1 MIPYRY
7 MKIATLAIIIRD
19 NKVLLGLKQGN
30 PEIGEGLL
38 NGPGGKLEEGETIL
52 ECLAREVE
60 EEVGIKIDTTKAE
73 KVATITFYTGDM
85 PKFEVH
91 TYRADSF
98 SGEPQTTES
107 MIPGWYGINELPVHR
122 MHDSDHMWFPR
133 LIRGEK
139 FNANVYYGDI
149 AKDFIKIDFLPFTE

>member
-1 MIPYRY
+1 
-7 MKIATLAIIIRD
+7 MKVATLAVITRD
-19 NKVLLGLKQGN
+19 NKVLLGLKDMGS
-30 PEIGEGLL
+30 EIGGGKL
-38 NGPGGKLEEGETIL
+38 NGPGGKLEAGETLL

-73 KVATITFYTGDM
+73 KVAVITFHTEDV

-91 TYRADSF
+91 TYRADHF
-98 SGEPQTTES
+98 NGEPRTTES
-107 MIPGWYGINELPVHR
+107 MIPSWHDIDRLPVDR
-122 MHDSDHMWFPR
+122 MHDYDHAWFPR